1 MKNILK
7 LFPSLATIL
16 SFFILPLI
24 FGVYFA
30 VTRFSDQ
37 FIAEQELTYFDVQ
50 NNVIGQFFITQAW
63 LDWFNR
69 FMDFALWG
77 LFAAIILIIAWLI
90 SSTKTAVLNHKTEE
104 GFRNFHVAKNTWHS
118 NFIAVGVVKIILV
131 LVMVF
136 CFFSLLGQAIPL
148 LATNVTSLLQGV
160 DLSGIIA
167 LIYTVLL
174 IVFLQFLFVTSAK
187 IYKSTRADT

>member
-24 FGVYFA
+24 FGIYFA

-37 FIAEQELTYFDVQ
+37 FVAEQDLTYFDVQ
-50 NNVIGQFFITQAW
+50 NSVVGQFFITQAW

-90 SSTKTAVLNHKTEE
+90 SSAKTAVHNHETEE
-104 GFRNFHVAKNTWHS
+104 GFRNFHIAKNTWHS
-118 NFIAVGVVKIILV
+118 HFLAVGVVKVILV

-148 LATNVTSLLQGV
+148 LAINVTSLLQEV
-160 DLSGIIA
+160 NLSGIIA
-167 LIYTVLL
+167 LTYTVLL
-174 IVFLQFLFVTSAK
+174 IVFLQFLLVTSVK
-187 IYKSTRADT
+187 IFKITHADE